1 MIKRLNRF
9 FVFCVPLLVVT
20 VFLCFASESFARVTQ
35 EQAYQIALK
44 HAGVSARQ
52 AVLLEQ
58 KIDHEFTG
66 DTYEM
71 EFLAGQTKY
80 EYEVFVSNGKIK
92 KFKRKRADY
101 EDLQA
106 AQMMQGSQAGAQ
118 QGANRRI
125 TKAQAEQIAFKDL
138 GITRKQAKFLKT
150 KLETDDGMTYYEVEF
165 ISGFRKHEYKIDV
178 YTGQIIGYDD

>member
-1 MIKRLNRF
+1 MTKILNRF
-9 FVFCVPLLVVT
+9 FALFVVT
-20 VFLCFASESFARVTQ
+20 VLLCFASKSFAKVTQ
-35 EQAYQIALK
+35 EQAYQIALR
-44 HAGVSARQ
+44 HAGVLANN

-66 DTYEM
+66 DTYEL

-80 EYEVFVSNGKIK
+80 EYEVFVNSGKIK

-101 EDLQA
+101 EDMQA
-106 AQMMQGSQAGAQ
+106 AQLMQQNQNVQAG
-118 QGANRRI
+118 GANRRI

-150 KLETDDGMTYYEVEF
+150 KLETDDGITYYEVEF
-165 ISGFRKHEYKIDV
+165 YSGLRKHEYKIDV
-178 YTGQIIGYDD
+178 NTGQIIGYDD

>member
-1 MIKRLNRF
+1 MNKKLNYF
-9 FVFCVPLLVVT
+9 SVAFLFVTV
-20 VFLCFASESFARVTQ
+20 VFLCFANTCYARVTQ

-106 AQMMQGSQAGAQ
+106 AQMMQGNQTGTQ
-118 QGANRRI
+118 QGTNRRI

>member
-1 MIKRLNRF
+1 M
-9 FVFCVPLLVVT
+9 
-20 VFLCFASESFARVTQ
+20 
-35 EQAYQIALK
+35 
-44 HAGVSARQ
+44 
-52 AVLLEQ
+52 LLEQ

-106 AQMMQGSQAGAQ
+106 AQMMQGGNQAGAT

-150 KLETDDGMTYYEVEF
+150 KGRNKNENLFGNRRSRIYRFKLHSLHV
-165 ISGFRKHEYKIDV
+165 
-178 YTGQIIGYDD
+178 